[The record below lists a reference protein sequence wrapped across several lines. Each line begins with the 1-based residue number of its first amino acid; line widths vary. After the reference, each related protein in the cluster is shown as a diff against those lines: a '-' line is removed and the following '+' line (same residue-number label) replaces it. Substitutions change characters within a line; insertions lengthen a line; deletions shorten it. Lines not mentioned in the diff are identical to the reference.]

1 MPRTLML
8 SSWCTCASASFTRAS
23 SVEASSSYLQSRRS
37 IDRLVMSC
45 PQPLTVET
53 NVPMHGPCHRGLLL
67 SEPRVQVSV
76 GRLELCVLCV
86 LQCKHG
92 G

>member
-23 SVEASSSYLQSRRS
+23 SVEASSSYLQPRRS
-37 IDRLVMSC
+37 ADRIVTSH
-45 PQPLTVET
+45 PQALSGET
-53 NVPMHGPCHRGLLL
+53 YVSVHGPCHCGLLL